1 MWKTS
6 QLVREAE
13 KDKFLKDLGKLMA
26 DSLLKDSRTMV
37 GSLHPMMPSSGLEE
51 WGLIHRVAF
60 LYPCVLMSF
69 KHPGSRPCCST
80 DIPTPFPTS

>member
-1 MWKTS
+1 MRKTS

-37 GSLHPMMPSSGLEE
+37 GSLHPMMPSSGLESGVSPTG
-51 WGLIHRVAF
+51 WHFYTLVFSCPSNTLAH
-60 LYPCVLMSF
+60 VLAAV
-69 KHPGSRPCCST
+69 
-80 DIPTPFPTS
+80 